1 MKTKSKWMGK
11 VAWIVDIIFVAIGFV
26 LFVTAQGE
34 MASNPSYGWDN
45 PWSMYGVRI
54 LRMNY
59 FGIILLLVGLPGLA
73 RKLYNKKML
82 EKTRKECAQYYLRGG
97 FVVCSNCGLTVL
109 GEAEVCPCCSEK
121 IAAEV
126 WDGKVD
132 KIRTTTEVP
141 MQTKD
146 TAEVLRIYQMVLE
159 PQGYMLQEIEGEKV
173 WTKGNEKITG
183 MQCVGAVFTGKSV
196 LIQGWIRDT
205 IVGES
210 ALSGVGGMVPKKAQ
224 KELIEKISLL
234 IRSRKL

>member
-1 MKTKSKWMGK
+1 MKTRSKWMGK
-11 VAWIVDIIFVAIGFV
+11 VAWIVDIIFVVIGFV
-26 LFVTAQGE
+26 LFATAQAE
-34 MASNPSYGWDN
+34 IASNSHYTWTSPYTSYEAE
-45 PWSMYGVRI
+45 V
-54 LRMNY
+54 LRAKYM
-59 FGIILLLVGLPGLA
+59 GIILLVVGLPGLA
-73 RKLYNKKML
+73 RKLYDKKML

-109 GEAEVCPCCSEK
+109 GEAEVCPCCNEK
-121 IAAEV
+121 IATEV

-146 TAEVLRIYQMVLE
+146 TAEVLRIYQTVLE
-159 PQGYMLQEIEGEKV
+159 PQGYTLQEVEGEKV
-173 WTKGNEKITG
+173 WTKGNEKTTG

-210 ALSGVGGMVPKKAQ
+210 ALNGIGGMVPKKAQ
-224 KELIEKISLL
+224 KELLEKISLL